1 MPRANRHFI
10 PGQIWHITHR
20 CHKREFLLKFAKD
33 RQCWLAWLFEARK
46 RFGLSILDYMVTF
59 NHVHLLVSGDH
70 DHEVI
75 PQSMQLIAGRTG
87 QEYNQ
92 RKNRKGAFWE
102 DRYHATAVESGNH
115 LIQCLVYIDLNM
127 VRAGVV
133 AHPWEWLYSGYN
145 EIQKPRERYGLIDH
159 ERLMGLTG
167 VKSRQDFKELHRS
180 WIDEGLAKGSPFRDD
195 RWTESLAVGGEAFV
209 KEIQEALGVRAS
221 GRSVISDGEQQ
232 QLRDLQQPYNV
243 YFAPEKARLSQNNGL
258 KWNVFPEI

>member
-20 CHKREFLLKFAKD
+20 CHRREFLLKFAKD
-33 RQCWLAWLFEARK
+33 RQRWLGWLFEARK
-46 RFGLSILDYMVTF
+46 RFGLSILDFMVTS
-59 NHVHLLVSGDH
+59 NHVHLLVSGDN
-70 DHEVI
+70 DRSVI
-75 PQSMQLIAGRTG
+75 PRSMQLIAGRTG

-102 DRYHATAVESGNH
+102 DRYHATAVESGSH

-133 AHPWEWLYSGYN
+133 SHPQEWPYSGYN
-145 EIQKPRERYGLIDH
+145 EIQTPRERYVLIDH

-167 VKSRQDFKELHRS
+167 VKSQQDFKELHTS
-180 WIDEGLAKGSPFRDD
+180 WIDEGLAKGNPFRDD

-209 KEIQEALGVRAS
+209 KEIRETLGAKAG

-232 QLRDLQQPYNV
+232 QLRDLQQPYTT
-243 YFAPEKARLSQNNGL
+243 YFAPEKALLNQNIGL
-258 KWNVFPEI
+258 KWNVYPDV